1 MAQQSDSLQQQHPG
15 KVSPVVPLG
24 TEQQLPT
31 EQAWQ
36 LVSRLMGSLELD
48 ALIQAFAES
57 ASQYFDCAGV
67 TFLAPEA
74 GEALEHGELAEHHA
88 QYGLTFKGEALGS
101 LTLHARRPFSAGDLA
116 LAEQCIGLLITP
128 LCNALKY
135 EAALRE
141 ARTDPLTQLLN
152 RSTMEQSLSRELG
165 LARRHGE
172 EFCVVTVDLD
182 EFKTVND
189 AFGHAAGDAV
199 LRDLAMLLRRCGRE
213 SDLIYRT
220 GGDEFVIALSHTSLA
235 GARLL
240 AERLRRAVGRN
251 VFRHNGEELPVYVSI
266 GVTAL
271 VDHDTVD
278 SLLERADEALYEAKR
293 SGRNQVSF
301 W

>member
-1 MAQQSDSLQQQHPG
+1 MAQQSDSLQQHPG

-36 LVSRLMGSLELD
+36 LVSRWMGSLELD
-48 ALIQAFAES
+48 ALIQAFGES

-67 TFLAPEA
+67 TYLPPEG
-74 GEALEHGELAEHHA
+74 GEALEHGELAEHQA
-88 QYGLTFKGEALGS
+88 QYRLTVKGDTLGS
-101 LTLHARRPFSAGDLA
+101 LTLHARRPFSSGDLA
-116 LAEQCIGLLITP
+116 VAEQCIGLLVTP
-128 LCNALKY
+128 LRNALKY

-141 ARTDPLTQLLN
+141 ARTDPLTQVLN

-182 EFKTVND
+182 DFKTVND

-271 VDHDTVD
+271 VDHDTVE

>member
-1 MAQQSDSLQQQHPG
+1 MAQQSDSLQQHPG

-24 TEQQLPT
+24 TEQQLPM
-31 EQAWQ
+31 EQVWQ
-36 LVSRLMGSLELD
+36 LVSRWMGSLELD
-48 ALIQAFAES
+48 ALIQAFGES

-67 TFLAPEA
+67 TYQPPEG
-74 GEALEHGELAEHHA
+74 GEVLEHGELAEHQA
-88 QYGLTFKGEALGS
+88 QYRLTVKGDSLGT
-101 LTLHARRPFSAGDLA
+101 LTLHARRPFSSGDLA
-116 LAEQCIGLLITP
+116 VAEQCIGLVVTP
-128 LCNALKY
+128 LRNALKY

-141 ARTDPLTQLLN
+141 ARTDPLTQVLN
-152 RSTMEQSLSRELG
+152 RSTMEQSLCRELG

-172 EFCVVTVDLD
+172 EFCVVSVDLD
-182 EFKTVND
+182 DFKTVND
-189 AFGHAAGDAV
+189 AFGHAAGDEV
-199 LRDLAMLLRRCGRE
+199 LRDLARLLRRCARE

-220 GGDEFVIALSHTSLA
+220 GGDEFLIALSHTSLA

-240 AERLRRAVGRN
+240 AERLRRAVDRN

-271 VDHDTVD
+271 TDGDTVD

-293 SGRNQVSF
+293 AGRNQVAF